1 VAREDQPL
9 PPQGMGSE
17 RESAQFWVQQPWGTR
32 VGQTTKNCG
41 EIKSPEVMLNL
52 FASASSSL

>member
-1 VAREDQPL
+1 
-9 PPQGMGSE
+9 MGAE
-17 RESAQFWVQQPWGTR
+17 RENAQFWVQQPWGTQG
-32 VGQTTKNCG
+32 GQKTKDCG